1 MSSTTFTVLSTFI
14 SPKYLADRS
23 GPFPGA
29 THFMWL
35 QLSVSV
41 AVWCWLLCF
50 MRSFTSRSSV
60 LLLFSQSSRYSPL
73 SNLLSCLRNSDKR
86 TLLRSFS
93 RFRKDQDGR
102 NSGLSISAL
111 KARRTRNLVSM
122 RFNMINWFLETVSTS
137 LVLVQENRFFTI
149 FYLLTNSC
157 GTPLVF

>member
-1 MSSTTFTVLSTFI
+1 MTFT
-14 SPKYLADRS
+14 SPKHLAVLN
-23 GPFPGA
+23 GPFLGV

-35 QLSVSV
+35 QLSASV
-41 AVWCWLLCF
+41 AAWCWPLCF
-50 MRSFTSRSSV
+50 MRSYTSRSSV

>member
-1 MSSTTFTVLSTFI
+1 MQ
-14 SPKYLADRS
+14 KYWSHPLANSKNIILVRR
-23 GPFPGA
+23 
-29 THFMWL
+29 TC
-35 QLSVSV
+35 V
-41 AVWCWLLCF
+41 
-50 MRSFTSRSSV
+50 
-60 LLLFSQSSRYSPL
+60 LLFSQSSRYSPI

-149 FYLLTNSC
+149 FYLLINSC
-157 GTPLVF
+157 GTPLVFQSII